1 MTRRLHLLAPATAL
15 GIAALTLP
23 GNALSF
29 SVVYGYDKVGR
40 LITALYDNGTCLV
53 YAYDA
58 NGNRTSQNSTSATT
72 TPVWGTGT
80 FGCFSW
86 TP

>member
-1 MTRRLHLLAPATAL
+1 MTRITLRLSVF
-15 GIAALTLP
+15 AAIGLFV
-23 GNALSF
+23 SF
-29 SVVYGYDKVGR
+29 GVKASAMFSYDAAGR
-40 LITALYDNGTCLV
+40 VTSALYDNGLCIS

-58 NGNRTSQNSTSATT
+58 NGNRTAQVNTNAAGPL

-80 FGCFSW
+80 FGCFNW